1 MTEWTVAVPI
11 QVLKVSCGVA
21 PGPMWPDGLCAVDAV
36 KVWYPLTKLFGFISE
51 FECFFH
57 TDLTT
62 IE

>member
-1 MTEWTVAVPI
+1 M
-11 QVLKVSCGVA
+11 SCGVA
-21 PGPMWPDGLCAVDAV
+21 AGPVWPDGLCAVDAV